1 MKISKKLTSFLLTLV
16 MVVSTIAVQTVPVQ
30 ATKDNKV
37 LATKV
42 KFIDYPDGGDNSSV
56 SLRNMVIKD
65 NVTFGKSYGLNM
77 KIYVPEEY
85 MEKGDIAIN
94 PSINVFTGKNNQK
107 YLGWAGSKN
116 LYSFKKNSKSVTQ
129 KNGFYIINVKMKL
142 NTFRMGTVEIPFPK
156 GSGELSGGV
165 FVVGDRAYE
174 GNIYFDDVELLVN
187 NKVIATANY
196 SNGKAGACTY
206 SVNGNYKHQIKAKV
220 VSLPKENLTVENKS
234 ISIREGET
242 KAIKAKVTPK
252 AKITYKSSNTK
263 VATVTGIGIVKGVHK
278 GKATIT
284 VKTKASTIKVKVVVQ
299 QAPANKVL
307 ETNVDFRKNPEGDNN
322 KLNMYFLIQNKNVTF
337 GKSYSLN
344 MKMYVPEE
352 LMNDGSFTVYPQV
365 RFWTGNDLETDAG
378 WGDNKEGISFDKS
391 SKNVTKQNKYYVIPV
406 EMPITN
412 YYDDQGQKISA
423 PKGKGQV
430 VVNVEIK
437 GNGDYKGSIYF
448 DDVTLVSD
456 QKVIASEDYNSSI
469 ENFCFYYING
479 NTNQEFVPKICTL
492 PEK

>member
-56 SLRNMVIKD
+56 SLRDMVIKD
-65 NVTFGKSYGLNM
+65 NVTFVKSYGLNM
-77 KIYVPEEY
+77 KIYVPKEY
-85 MEKGDIAIN
+85 MEKSDVVVN
-94 PSINVFTGKNNQK
+94 PSINFFTGKNNQK
-107 YLGWAGSKN
+107 YLGSVGSEDF
-116 LYSFKKNSKSVTQ
+116 YTFKKNSKNVT
-129 KNGFYIINVKMKL
+129 KRNGFYIINAKMQLQVFQK
-142 NTFRMGTVEIPFPK
+142 NGTKIPVPN
-156 GSGELSGGV
+156 GRGELSGGA
-165 FVVGDRAYE
+165 FVVGERAYE
-174 GNIYFDDVELLVN
+174 GNIYFDDVELLAN
-187 NKVIATANY
+187 NKVIVTANY
-196 SNGKAGACTY
+196 SNGKAGSCTY

-263 VATVTGIGIVKGVHK
+263 VATVTGKGIVKGVHK

-284 VKTKASTIKVKVVVQ
+284 VKTKASMIKVKVVVQ

-307 ETNVDFRKNPEGDNN
+307 ETNVDFRKNPEGDNS

-337 GKSYSLN
+337 GKSYLLN

-391 SKNVTKQNKYYVIPV
+391 SKNVTKQNKYYVVPV
-406 EMPITN
+406 EIPITN

-430 VVNVEIK
+430 VANVEIK

>member
-56 SLRNMVIKD
+56 SLRDMVIKD

-196 SNGKAGACTY
+196 SNGKAGSCTY

-263 VATVTGIGIVKGVHK
+263 VATVTGKGIVKGVHK

-307 ETNVDFRKNPEGDNN
+307 ETNVDFRKNPEGDNS

-437 GNGDYKGSIYF
+437 GNGDYKGSI
-448 DDVTLVSD
+448 
-456 QKVIASEDYNSSI
+456 